1 MDEIHIWF
9 ISHFTSYTRKKKKKK
24 KEHEH
29 YIIEMIY
36 MLNGSVVLD
45 LQPCSGD
52 FGATIKPKGSRVTY

>member
-1 MDEIHIWF
+1 MRYIYGSFHML
-9 ISHFTSYTRKKKKKK
+9 HPTREK